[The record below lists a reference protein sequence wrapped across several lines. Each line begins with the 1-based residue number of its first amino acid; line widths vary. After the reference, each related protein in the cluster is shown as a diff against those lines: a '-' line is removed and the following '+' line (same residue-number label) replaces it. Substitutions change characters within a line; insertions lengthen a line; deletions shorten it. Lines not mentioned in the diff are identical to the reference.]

1 MKKGELKLG
10 LDYKPDTA
18 PGAGERVDWDKVT
31 AMRDPKP
38 NRRPRHLRMH
48 IEDCVG
54 KTRAMDQEVV
64 QFLVDWKGVN
74 AKGGLEERKK
84 KKAT

>member
-48 IEDCVG
+48 IEDSVLARQWQWTKKWFSFWLTG
-54 KTRAMDQEVV
+54 KE
-64 QFLVDWKGVN
+64 
-74 AKGGLEERKK
+74 
-84 KKAT
+84 

>member
-31 AMRDPKP
+31 ATRDPKP
-38 NRRPRHLRMH
+38 NRRPRHLRTH
-48 IEDCVG
+48 TEDSVLARQWQWTKKWFSSWLTG
-54 KTRAMDQEVV
+54 KE
-64 QFLVDWKGVN
+64 
-74 AKGGLEERKK
+74 
-84 KKAT
+84 